1 MEMALSEDILN
12 IGTTD
17 LKIGMFVILPRK
29 WFRHPF
35 IRNHF
40 KLSSIDEI
48 KKIRNAGID
57 EVYVDIS
64 KSSIEQ
70 EKKIAKER
78 HGITAPKIKKPEEI
92 VPKELMNVI
101 RRKDIPAQTRA
112 VAVKKSSLILMN
124 KLLENPSS
132 ENINQAKQGIYDIV
146 DFIVSDDETSNCL
159 LSITNHDLYTYTH
172 SVNVGFLSL
181 LLAKKLFKGTNLHNL
196 RELGASF
203 FLHDL
208 GKVNINSDII
218 NKTAKLNPKELLLVR
233 QHPMEGAKILEKS
246 HHLSNEAKIIVM
258 QHHEREDGSGY
269 PNQLKGKQIHLYA
282 RICSIADVYDA
293 LTSERSYKK
302 RLLPFNALELM
313 RDEMIHHFQR
323 DLFEQFVLL
332 FAKS

>member
-1 MEMALSEDILN
+1 MAISKETILN

-40 KLSSIDEI
+40 KLSSTEEI
-48 KKIRNAGID
+48 KKIRNAGIE
-57 EVYVDIS
+57 EVYVDLS

-70 EKKIAKER
+70 EKKIPT
-78 HGITAPKIKKPEEI
+78 HVITAPKTKKPEEI
-92 VPKELMNVI
+92 VPKELINVI
-101 RRKDIPAQTRA
+101 RRKDIPAQTSS

-124 KLLENPSS
+124 NLLENPSS
-132 ENINQAKQGIYDIV
+132 ENINQAKQGIYEIV
-146 DFIVSDDETSNCL
+146 DFIISDDETSNCL

-181 LLAKKLFKGTNLHNL
+181 LLAKRLFRGSNLHNL

-233 QHPMEGAKILEKS
+233 QHPTEGAKILEKS

-258 QHHEREDGSGY
+258 QHHERDDGSGY
-269 PNQLKGKQIHLYA
+269 PNRLKGKQIHLYA